1 MASTTSETANTP
13 SCKTINNAFDKLI
26 RKNNPPKV
34 VFHSLRHSSITYTL
48 KLNGGDIKAVQG
60 DSGHAQSKMVTDL
73 YSHILD
79 DDRRQNAQL
88 FEEAFYSG
96 RNQQPQEPAP
106 DAADAALLMKLLQNP
121 EMAALIKTLAKTL
134 Q

>member
-1 MASTTSETANTP
+1 MSN
-13 SCKTINNAFDKLI
+13 I
-26 RKNNPPKV
+26 REY
-34 VFHSLRHSSITYTL
+34 L
-48 KLNGGDIKAVQG
+48 
-60 DSGHAQSKMVTDL
+60 
-73 YSHILD
+73 ILD

-96 RNQQPQEPAP
+96 RNHQPQEPAP
-106 DAADAALLMKLLQNP
+106 DAADASLLMKLLQNP

>member
-1 MASTTSETANTP
+1 M
-13 SCKTINNAFDKLI
+13 INI
-26 RKNNPPKV
+26 REY
-34 VFHSLRHSSITYTL
+34 L
-48 KLNGGDIKAVQG
+48 
-60 DSGHAQSKMVTDL
+60 
-73 YSHILD
+73 ILD

-121 EMAALIKTLAKTL
+121 EIAALIKTLAKTL

>member
-1 MASTTSETANTP
+1 M
-13 SCKTINNAFDKLI
+13 
-26 RKNNPPKV
+26 
-34 VFHSLRHSSITYTL
+34 
-48 KLNGGDIKAVQG
+48 QG

-121 EMAALIKTLAKTL
+121 EMAALIKTLAKIL

>member
-1 MASTTSETANTP
+1 M
-13 SCKTINNAFDKLI
+13 INI
-26 RKNNPPKV
+26 REY
-34 VFHSLRHSSITYTL
+34 L
-48 KLNGGDIKAVQG
+48 
-60 DSGHAQSKMVTDL
+60 
-73 YSHILD
+73 ILD

-106 DAADAALLMKLLQNP
+106 DAADAAHAD
-121 EMAALIKTLAKTL
+121 EALAESRNSGTDQDAGKTL